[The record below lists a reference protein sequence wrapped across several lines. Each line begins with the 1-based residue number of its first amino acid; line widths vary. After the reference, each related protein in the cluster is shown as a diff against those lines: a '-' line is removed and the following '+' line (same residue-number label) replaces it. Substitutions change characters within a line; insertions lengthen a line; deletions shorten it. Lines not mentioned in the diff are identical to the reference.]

1 MPPSLWCV
9 CEYSAAHGSGDG
21 CRSTGA
27 MGEFEDAI
35 LSGKAMGL
43 DLANSSSLMEAAI
56 LGLRDLKPLSRDGAI
71 KLGLRDLQ
79 LFSLDGATRLGLR
92 DLKPLSR
99 DGAARL
105 GLRDRHPPV
114 QPDCAVVVVVC
125 VPNPSGAAQS
135 PNPSP
140 LSSAHG
146 EGAVIAG
153 NRGELL
159 AESRARL
166 GGSRSDFFLVKLC
179 PWSAGASAV
188 AHGEPHGS
196 SILL

>member
-1 MPPSLWCV
+1 MILPSLCGV
-9 CEYSAAHGSGDG
+9 CEYSVAQGSGDG

-27 MGEFEDAI
+27 VGEFEDAI
-35 LSGKAMGL
+35 LSGQAIGL
-43 DLANSSSLMEAAI
+43 DLANSSSRSDAAI

-114 QPDCAVVVVVC
+114 HPD
-125 VPNPSGAAQS
+125 
-135 PNPSP
+135 
-140 LSSAHG
+140 
-146 EGAVIAG
+146 
-153 NRGELL
+153 
-159 AESRARL
+159 
-166 GGSRSDFFLVKLC
+166 
-179 PWSAGASAV
+179 
-188 AHGEPHGS
+188 
-196 SILL
+196 